1 VARFNCELNLSELG
15 THLGAQMDTEYQR
28 TAGNEFDWKNLTL
41 FLITVGAI
49 TVCALMLRPFL
60 PAVTGAFVLAIVTQR
75 PHQWIA
81 ARQRSATLAATT
93 SLVLV
98 TLCIIGPVI
107 FIAQRFRHHL
117 LAAIRSIQN
126 GTAERG
132 FQEFLDRS
140 PRIADMLQY
149 FSDNISLSQALDKSA
164 GFVAARL
171 ASVLGGSVTA
181 VTQIIIMLF
190 LLFFL
195 YRDRELGRSVL
206 RSILPL
212 KDDEADYLLSHIT
225 ETIQATV
232 LGRFVVAGTQGLVA
246 GITFASLGISGAS
259 LLGIVT
265 ALFAMVPS
273 FGAFVVW
280 LPVAIY
286 LAATHH
292 WVRAAILVAVGS
304 LIIST
309 LDNFL
314 YPVLV
319 GSRLRLHTV
328 PIFLSILGG
337 IWLFG
342 ISGLVLDPIAF
353 TLTESLLLIWNQKIT
368 PDTTTS
374 N

>member
-1 VARFNCELNLSELG
+1 
-15 THLGAQMDTEYQR
+15 MDTEYQR
-28 TAGNEFDWKNLTL
+28 TARSEFDWKNLTL
-41 FLITVGAI
+41 FLITAGAV

-60 PAVTGAFVLAIVTQR
+60 PAVTGAVVLAIVTQR
-75 PHQWIA
+75 PHQWIT

-93 SLVLV
+93 SLILV
-98 TLCIIGPVI
+98 TLCIIGPAI
-107 FIAQRFRHHL
+107 FIAQRLGHHL

-132 FQEFLDRS
+132 FQEFLNRS

-149 FSDNISLSQALDKSA
+149 FLNNVSLSQAVDKSA

-212 KDDEADYLLSHIT
+212 KDGEADYLLSHIA
-225 ETIQATV
+225 ETIRATV
-232 LGRFVVAGTQGLVA
+232 LGRCVIAGTQGLVA
-246 GITFASLGISGAS
+246 GVTFASLGISGAS

-342 ISGLVLDPIAF
+342 ISGLVLGPIVF
-353 TLTESLLLIWNQKIT
+353 TLTQSLLLIWHQKIT